1 MRTQLLSSRA
11 GYNPPTRMKKRGRT
25 FVVVG
30 IVLPSLTFLLH
41 AQARPLSNA
50 SPDEI
55 AAGKR
60 IFAAQCAWCHGTDGV
75 GGSGPSLQRATL
87 RHARQ
92 DTDLVAIVRTG
103 IPGTEM
109 PGSQL
114 SMTETMAWR
123 TAAYVRSLGRASR
136 EVIRGDAQR
145 GAAVYEAKGCQTCH
159 VLNGRGTA
167 VGPELTRIGALRGA
181 TYLREAMVKPEA
193 ARPPGYLVV
202 RASTRAG
209 TELRG
214 IRVDEDVFWIHVRD
228 AAGKVHALEK
238 KHLVQ
243 LDRELT
249 ATLMPSYASLLTA
262 DELDDLVAY
271 LSSRQDER

>member
-1 MRTQLLSSRA
+1 MISLL
-11 GYNPPTRMKKRGRT
+11 
-25 FVVVG
+25 F
-30 IVLPSLTFLLH
+30 LTLLLI

-50 SPDEI
+50 GPEDI

-75 GGSGPSLQRATL
+75 GGSGPSLQRSAL

-92 DTDLVAIVRTG
+92 DNDLVAIVRNG

-123 TAAYVRSLGRASR
+123 TAAYVRSLGRAPR
-136 EVIRGDAQR
+136 EAIRGDAQR
-145 GAAVYEAKGCQTCH
+145 GAAVYESKGCQACH

-181 TYLREAMVKPEA
+181 TYLREAMVQPEA

-202 RASTRAG
+202 RAVTHGA
-209 TELRG
+209 TEVRG
-214 IRVDEDVFWIHVRD
+214 IRVDEDVFWIHIRD
-228 AAGKVHALEK
+228 AAGKLHVLEK
-238 KHLVQ
+238 KQLVQ
-243 LDRELT
+243 IDRDLT
-249 ATLMPSYASLLTA
+249 GTLMPSYASSLTA
-262 DELDDLVAY
+262 AELDDLVAY
-271 LSSRQDER
+271 LASRQDQQ

>member
-1 MRTQLLSSRA
+1 MKTRRTS
-11 GYNPPTRMKKRGRT
+11 
-25 FVVVG
+25 VVVG
-30 IVLPSLTFLLH
+30 VVLPSLTLLLN
-41 AQARPLSNA
+41 AQTRPLSNA
-50 SPDEI
+50 GPDDI
-55 AAGKR
+55 ASGKR
-60 IFAAQCAWCHGTDGV
+60 IFAAQCAWCHGADGV
-75 GGSGPSLQRATL
+75 GGSGPSLQRSVL

-92 DTDLVAIVRTG
+92 DSDLFAIVRNG

-114 SMTETMAWR
+114 WMTETMAWR
-123 TAAYVRSLGRASR
+123 TAAYVRSLGRAPQ
-136 EVIRGDAQR
+136 ETIRGDVQR
-145 GAAVYEAKGCQTCH
+145 GAAVYEAKGCQACH

-167 VGPELTRIGALRGA
+167 LGPELTRIGALRGV

-202 RASTRAG
+202 RASTKAG
-209 TELRG
+209 TEVRG

-228 AAGKVHALEK
+228 AGGRLHALEK

-249 ATLMPSYASLLTA
+249 GTLMPSYASLLTA

-271 LSSRQDER
+271 LSSHQGER